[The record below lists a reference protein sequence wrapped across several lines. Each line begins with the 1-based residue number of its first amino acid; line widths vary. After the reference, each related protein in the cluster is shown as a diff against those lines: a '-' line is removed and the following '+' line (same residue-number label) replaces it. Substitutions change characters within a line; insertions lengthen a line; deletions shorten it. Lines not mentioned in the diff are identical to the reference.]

1 MFNITAFGLL
11 ALLLALLY
19 LGALERVLER
29 MRLTGKQ
36 ALLLLFAMLAGG
48 LLPPVT
54 FAGGLKV
61 NIGGV
66 FIPLALVIYLLVTA
80 DAPNEK
86 YRALLAAG
94 VTGLLVR
101 TAAFLLPG
109 TPGVGHFD
117 LDPLFLPPLLAAFVA
132 YLLGRSRRASFIGA
146 FLGVLSVELWAWGEN
161 LQRGLRAHTFTLGGG
176 GVWGAAL
183 LAGVLA
189 VLLAELVGEIRER
202 LHRRRVE

>member
-1 MFNITAFGLL
+1 MFNNTAFGFLI
-11 ALLLALLY
+11 LLLALLY

-36 ALLLLFAMLAGG
+36 ALLLLFAMLIGG
-48 LLPPVT
+48 LLPPIA
-54 FAGGLKV
+54 FAGGMKV

-80 DAPNEK
+80 DEPNEK

-94 VTGLLVR
+94 VTGLLIR

-109 TPGVGHFD
+109 TPGIGHFD
-117 LDPLFLPPLLAAFVA
+117 LDPLFLPPLIAAFVA

-146 FLGVLSVELWAWGEN
+146 FLGVLFVELWAWVEN
-161 LQRGLRAHTFTLGGG
+161 LQHGLQAQTFTLGGG

-202 LHRRRVE
+202 LHRQGNE

>member
-11 ALLLALLY
+11 ILLLALLY

-29 MRLTGKQ
+29 MRLSGKQ
-36 ALLLLFAMLAGG
+36 ALLLLFAMLIGG

-54 FAGGLKV
+54 LAKGMKV

-66 FIPLALVIYLLVTA
+66 FIPLALVLYLLITA
-80 DAPNEK
+80 DEPNEK

-94 VTGLLVR
+94 VTGLLIR

-109 TPGVGHFD
+109 NPGIGHFD
-117 LDPLFLPPLLAAFVA
+117 LDPLFLPPLIAAFVA

-146 FLGVLSVELWAWGEN
+146 FLGVLSGELWAWSEN
-161 LQRGLRAHTFTLGGG
+161 LRRGLGAQTFTLGGG

-183 LAGVLA
+183 LAGVSA
-189 VLLAELVGEIRER
+189 VLLAELIGEIRER
-202 LHRRRVE
+202 LHRQRNE